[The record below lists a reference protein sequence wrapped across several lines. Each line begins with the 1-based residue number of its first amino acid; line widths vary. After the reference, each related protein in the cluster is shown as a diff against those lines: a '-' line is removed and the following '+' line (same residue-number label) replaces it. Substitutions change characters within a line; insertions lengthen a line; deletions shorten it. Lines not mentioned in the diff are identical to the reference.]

1 MKGLAT
7 LIKLN
12 KRTLDELRRK
22 MVALENQKAQLLQA
36 SAKLQE
42 ELQAEI
48 KMASKTPEMGQFFGG
63 FSTRIKKRQ
72 EAIAAEVQKLDK
84 QMDEL
89 NVEIRVAFSEL
100 KKFEIAL
107 ENAKLRTKASQERKL
122 TIEMDEIAQQQFG
135 RKKEDS

>member
-1 MKGLAT
+1 
-7 LIKLN
+7 
-12 KRTLDELRRK
+12 
-22 MVALENQKAQLLQA
+22 
-36 SAKLQE
+36 
-42 ELQAEI
+42 
-48 KMASKTPEMGQFFGG
+48 
-63 FSTRIKKRQ
+63 
-72 EAIAAEVQKLDK
+72 
-84 QMDEL
+84 MDEL